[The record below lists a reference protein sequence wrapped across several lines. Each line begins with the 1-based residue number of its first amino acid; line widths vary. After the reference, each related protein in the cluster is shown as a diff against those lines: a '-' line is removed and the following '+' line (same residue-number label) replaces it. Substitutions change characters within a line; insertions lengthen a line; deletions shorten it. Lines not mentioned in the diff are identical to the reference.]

1 MFPKTF
7 RVMLLFIFIVTKIL
21 LNNSDKKVGKG
32 FFDYVIIIKMATVL
46 PIASE
51 NENARIK
58 NRI

>member
-7 RVMLLFIFIVTKIL
+7 RVMLLFIFSVPKIL

-32 FFDYVIIIKMATVL
+32 LFDYVIIIKMATVL

-51 NENARIK
+51 KENARIK